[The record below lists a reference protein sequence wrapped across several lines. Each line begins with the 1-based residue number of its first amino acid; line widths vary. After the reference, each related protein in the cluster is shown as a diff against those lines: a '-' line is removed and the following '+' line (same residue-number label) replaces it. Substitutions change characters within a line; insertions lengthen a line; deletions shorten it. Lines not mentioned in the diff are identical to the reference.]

1 METGNKDC
9 GVGGRS
15 RHCYFT
21 YYSLLTT
28 KKAFEMRPEGG
39 EVREWAV
46 SIAITPVT
54 SH

>member
-1 METGNKDC
+1 MEKLKWKQGIRT
-9 GVGGRS
+9 VGGRS

-39 EVREWAV
+39 EVRE
-46 SIAITPVT
+46 
-54 SH
+54 